1 MGEVE
6 NIEQFSRKAACDPDR
21 FKAWLID
28 LLSDENKRKELAD
41 ILPEVAELEGV
52 GQRSDYHAE
61 GDVLTHT
68 RLTLEA
74 LPANC
79 DERLVWAALLH
90 DIGKPATTNEQNGTL
105 RSPGHDVLGAE
116 MAKEFL
122 ERSGRSDIAEDVFW
136 LVRHHMFCLG
146 WQIKGRKLTR
156 RQQRFCQHPLF
167 GLLVDL
173 VRADAR
179 ASLGSNKET
188 YLDRILDAHIQS
200 RQ

>member
-1 MGEVE
+1 MNKMK
-6 NIEQFSRKAACDPDR
+6 NIEQVLRTATSEPAR
-21 FKAWLID
+21 FRPWLID

-52 GQRSDYHAE
+52 DQRSDYHAE

-105 RSPGHDVLGAE
+105 RSPGHDVVGAE

-146 WQIKGRKLTR
+146 WHLKGKSLTR

-167 GLLVDL
+167 DLLVDL

-179 ASLGSNKET
+179 ASLGSNKEA
-188 YLDRILDAHIQS
+188 YLDRILEAKGAVK
-200 RQ
+200 